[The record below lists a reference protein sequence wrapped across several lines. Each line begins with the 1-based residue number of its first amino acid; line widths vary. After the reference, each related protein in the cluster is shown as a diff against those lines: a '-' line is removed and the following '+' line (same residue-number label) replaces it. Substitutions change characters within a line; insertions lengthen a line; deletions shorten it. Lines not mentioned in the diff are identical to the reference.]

1 MIQLIAAGIGAVGQI
16 AAGRAQQQASQLNA
30 FNIKTDKQLNEVQAM
45 QQARARKEEY
55 DLATSANVA
64 AFSAAGRDVGADRS
78 VQAFFE
84 KQEELVGQDLGRI
97 ARQQSI
103 ESMKSEM
110 AAMAEKRRGRNAYT
124 ASLFNAAGTIGQG
137 IYQYQMTRA
146 SIAPRGGE
154 GGK

>member
-64 AFSAAGRDVGADRS
+64 AFSAAGRDDRS

-137 IYQYQMTRA
+137 IYQYQTTRA
-146 SIAPRGGE
+146 SVAPRGGG

>member
-1 MIQLIAAGIGAVGQI
+1 
-16 AAGRAQQQASQLNA
+16 
-30 FNIKTDKQLNEVQAM
+30 M

-64 AFSAAGRDVGADRS
+64 AFSAAGRDDRS

-137 IYQYQMTRA
+137 IYQYQTTRA
-146 SIAPRGGE
+146 SVAPRGGG

>member
-1 MIQLIAAGIGAVGQI
+1 MDPFTMMMIGSSAVSAVGQI

-30 FNIKTDKQLNEVQAM
+30 FNIKTDKKLNEVQAM

-64 AFSAAGRDVGADRS
+64 AYYAAGREVGADRS

-84 KQEELVGQDLGRI
+84 KQEKLVGQDLGRI

-103 ESMKSEM
+103 EGMKSEM

-124 ASLFNAAGTIGQG
+124 ASLFNAAGTMAQG
-137 IYQYQMTRA
+137 IYQYQTTRT
-146 SIAPRGGE
+146 
-154 GGK
+154 